1 MITKNKGCEEVD
13 LLARLSVA
21 ILQEIVKASF
31 DPNQIAVVTGVK
43 VQRPKFVITTNGRG
57 RNMQAMINGRKM
69 MVFEEAGVSSED
81 NF

>member
-31 DPNQIAVVTGVK
+31 DPNQIAVATGVK
-43 VQRPKFVITTNGRG
+43 VQRPKFAITMKGRG

-69 MVFEEAGVSSED
+69 MVFVEAG
-81 NF
+81 F